1 MNRNTALMS
10 RRKKLPVALSIVATI
25 FIQSPS
31 YPILVTFRGL
41 RLRGLGLHRVFK
53 GLGADELR
61 PKTWTAK

>member
-41 RLRGLGLHRVFK
+41 RLRGLGLHRVGNVQSLAHF
-53 GLGADELR
+53 DSSIV
-61 PKTWTAK
+61 